1 MNSRRSWQEIFEMLD
16 GPLSVLSE
24 GKRARFL
31 EIPPISFEYAEGFLP
46 NYS

>member
-1 MNSRRSWQEIFEMLD
+1 MNSKRSWQEMFEMLN

-24 GKRARFL
+24 GEHTRFL
-31 EIPPISFEYAEGFLP
+31 EFPPISFEYAEGFLP